1 MPDDYITGPVR
12 RCRRYSHASGCPSTL
27 NTGDLTAKV
36 EVVFEPLQAAAPLTA
51 APRPQN
57 GEKRL
62 KGVTISYPIVLG
74 TVAVSLGK
82 KATDNATHSWTVYV
96 RSPKEENLGAVL
108 KKVTFKLHE
117 SFTNPFR
124 DVKAAPFEL
133 QEVGWGE
140 FDLLIE
146 LHFHDDVHEPPVEL
160 LHSLRLGLDVH
171 GNPQRRPY
179 VHEAYEEIVFWE
191 PTGELVNRVQAAQGK
206 PAPASSVAQYFGR
219 FDPEA
224 DYQLI
229 QAGRKRL
236 AKHYAMLKAKL
247 ATLEQEGMPG
257 AGPPTLDR
265 EASLFPQP

>member
-1 MPDDYITGPVR
+1 MPCVWHRVASINQNARGKVTFSQASEDELPPCPPCPVL
-12 RCRRYSHASGCPSTL
+12 TL
-27 NTGDLTAKV
+27 SLMS
-36 EVVFEPLQAAAPLTA
+36 L
-51 APRPQN
+51 PQK

-62 KGVTISYPIVLG
+62 KGVSIPFPIVLG

-82 KATDNATHSWTVYV
+82 KATDNATHSWTVYA
-96 RSPKEENLGAVL
+96 RSPKEENLGAVV
-108 KKVTFKLHE
+108 KKVTFKLHD

-124 DVKAAPFEL
+124 DVNAPPFEL

-140 FDLLIE
+140 FDLLVE
-146 LHFHDDVHEPPVEL
+146 LHFHDDVQEPPLEL

-179 VHEAYEEIVFWE
+179 VHEIYHEIVFWE
-191 PTGELVNRVQAAQGK
+191 PTVELAERAKVAQSN
-206 PAPASSVAQYFGR
+206 PAPVSSVAQYFGR

-224 DYQLI
+224 DYQLV

-247 ATLEQEGMPG
+247 ATLELEGVPG
-257 AGPPTLDR
+257 LGAPTLDR
-265 EASLFPQP
+265 EASLFPSNQ